1 MRVRRVVLDYGDAA
15 APRLVRSLSALAWS
29 PPYLWTA
36 SDETRTLER
45 LVESGSG
52 FRLDGQ
58 FALDDLFAL
67 PGRRTRDE
75 ADLEA
80 LAAEPNGLW
89 ICGSHCRVRRDADGD
104 APPDPRIVARPSR
117 HLLGHVRIVDGE
129 IVASAMAP
137 AAGPRSLRARLG
149 REPLVAPFMHLPTK
163 ENGLDVEGLAVFRES
178 LLVGLRA
185 PVVGTSALVFRFP
198 LSSTGNIGSAMHVN
212 ALDLGGLGVRELAN
226 AGSFVYVIAGPVGK
240 TGGPF
245 RLYRWQ
251 PADNPRIQKPALL
264 HEWPIDGDR
273 PEGLCVLPRD
283 GVDGVLVVYDDA
295 KQRIDGSRF
304 IADWMPANAFG
315 A

>member
-15 APRLVRSLSALAWS
+15 APKLLRSLSALAWT

-52 FRLDGQ
+52 FRLDRQ

-67 PGRRTRDE
+67 PGRRTNDE

-89 ICGSHCRVRRDADGD
+89 VCGSHCRVRRGAKADG
-104 APPDPRIVARPSR
+104 PPDPRIVDRPSR
-117 HLLGHVRIVDGE
+117 QLLGHLRIVNGD

-137 AAGPRSLRARLG
+137 LAGPRSLRARLA
-149 REPLVAPFMHLPTK
+149 REPLVAPFLHLPTK
-163 ENGLDVEGLAVFRES
+163 ENGLDIEGLAVFGES
-178 LLVGLRA
+178 LLIGLRA
-185 PVVGTSALVFRFP
+185 PVVGTTALVLRFP
-198 LSSTGNIGSAMHVN
+198 ISGAGNIGTAMQTIV
-212 ALDLGGLGVRELAN
+212 LDLGGLGVRELAN

-245 RLYRWQ
+245 RLYRWH
-251 PADNPRIQKPALL
+251 PADARRIQKPTLL
-264 HEWPIDGDR
+264 HEWPIGGDR
-273 PEGLCVLPRD
+273 PEGLCVLRRD
-283 GVDGVLVVYDDA
+283 GVDGVLVVYDDTDE
-295 KQRIDGSRF
+295 RVDNSRYV
-304 IADWMPANAFG
+304 ADWMPARGFG